1 MTEVKDLSFKE
12 AFEKLQNV
20 LQKLETKDYN
30 IEEMTKLY
38 EKGLELKKYCSNIL
52 NREKKKIKVIAEK
65 NGVSLEEIGLEEMS
79 N

>member
-1 MTEVKDLSFKE
+1 MADITFKK
-12 AFEKLQNV
+12 AFEELQIV

-38 EKGLELKKYCSNIL
+38 EKGLELKKYCSSIL
-52 NREKKKIKVIAEK
+52 DREKNKIKIIAEK
-65 NGVSLEEIGLEEMS
+65 NGVSLEEIGFEEAD